1 MGPPAGAVLDT
12 KQAVKMIRQIF
23 SNPVEVVRNDP
34 ERDPSPQVHQ
44 PGDVRPRR
52 RQSSGEG
59 KRPLRFV

>member
-1 MGPPAGAVLDT
+1 MGSPAGTVLRT
-12 KQAVKMIRQIF
+12 KQAMKKIGQIF
-23 SNPVEVVRNDP
+23 PNPVEVVRNDP